1 VPGVESSV
9 RASRPADHVIVLFGA
24 RGDLARRK
32 LLPGLFH
39 LWTAGLMPEQFR
51 IVGTGRKAI
60 STDDFRAIARE
71 AVKDVARANGG
82 DRAARQ
88 FERTLTYAPSQ
99 AGDAKE
105 LTAAVE
111 HASEEVGGEP
121 CRLHYL
127 SVPPGAF
134 AGIAETLGE
143 AGLAERSRVI
153 LEKPFGEDLA
163 SARRLNRLIH
173 GLFDESQI
181 FRIDHFLG
189 KEAVQNV
196 LALRF
201 ANGMFEPVWNHNHVD
216 HVQIDAPETLS
227 VSGREGFYEETG
239 AFRDMIVTHLYQV
252 LGFLAMEPPTS
263 LDPAPLVDEQAKVF
277 RSMLPL
283 KPEDVVFGQYEGYRE
298 EEGVAPDS
306 TTETFAAVR
315 CEIDNWR
322 WAGVPFFM
330 RTGKRMATRRQVV
343 TIAFR
348 EPPRRMFDMETSA
361 GDGHDG
367 LVFDLADPGGI
378 SAQFWAKLPGPT
390 MRLGR
395 ARMSFSFADSFGT
408 DRALEAYERLIHDAM
423 LGDRT
428 LFTRADGI
436 ERTWEVSQPVLD
448 ADVPVLPYA
457 PGSWGPDAVR
467 DLIAPRLWRL
477 PEGS

>member
-1 VPGVESSV
+1 MPGVESSV

-39 LWTAGLMPEQFR
+39 LNQAGLMPERFR

-60 STDDFRAIARE
+60 STDDFRAIARD

-82 DRAARQ
+82 ARASRE

-99 AGDAKE
+99 AGDATE

-111 HASEEVGGEP
+111 RAGEEIGGDP

-127 SVPPGAF
+127 SVPPAAF

-143 AGLAERSRVI
+143 AGLADRSRVI
-153 LEKPFGEDLA
+153 LEKPFGEDLP

-201 ANGMFEPVWNHNHVD
+201 ANGMFEPVWNRDHID

-239 AFRDMIVTHLYQV
+239 AFRDMIVTHLFQV

-263 LDPAPLVDEQAKVF
+263 LDPGPLVDEQAKVF

-283 KPEDVVFGQYEGYRE
+283 DPEQVVFGQYEGYRD
-298 EEGVAPDS
+298 EEGVATDS
-306 TTETFAAVR
+306 TTETFAAAR
-315 CEIDNWR
+315 AEIDNWR
-322 WAGVPFFM
+322 WAGVPFYM

-348 EPPRRMFDMETSA
+348 EPPRRMFAMETTE

>member
-1 VPGVESSV
+1 MPGVESSV

-283 KPEDVVFGQYEGYRE
+283 KPEDVVFGQYEGYRD
-298 EEGVAPDS
+298 EEGVATDS
-306 TTETFAAVR
+306 TTETFAAAR
-315 CEIDNWR
+315 AEIDNWR
-322 WAGVPFFM
+322 WAGVPFYM

-348 EPPRRMFDMETSA
+348 EPPRRMFAMETTE

-467 DLIAPRLWRL
+467 DLIAPRQWRL

>member
-1 VPGVESSV
+1 MPGVESSV

-111 HASEEVGGEP
+111 HASAEVGGEP

-196 LALRF
+196 LALALRQRHVR
-201 ANGMFEPVWNHNHVD
+201 ARVEPQPHRPRPD
-216 HVQIDAPETLS
+216 RRARRARS
-227 VSGREGFYEETG
+227 SRREGFYERP
-239 AFRDMIVTHLYQV
+239 ARFRDMIVTHLFQV

-283 KPEDVVFGQYEGYRE
+283 NPEDVVFGQYEGYRE

-306 TTETFAAVR
+306 RTETFAAAR
-315 CEIDNWR
+315 GRD
-322 WAGVPFFM
+322 
-330 RTGKRMATRRQVV
+330 RQ
-343 TIAFR
+343 
-348 EPPRRMFDMETSA
+348 
-361 GDGHDG
+361 
-367 LVFDLADPGGI
+367 LALG
-378 SAQFWAKLPGPT
+378 
-390 MRLGR
+390 GR
-395 ARMSFSFADSFGT
+395 ADLSCA
-408 DRALEAYERLIHDAM
+408 RAS
-423 LGDRT
+423 G
-428 LFTRADGI
+428 
-436 ERTWEVSQPVLD
+436 
-448 ADVPVLPYA
+448 
-457 PGSWGPDAVR
+457 
-467 DLIAPRLWRL
+467 WRR
-477 PEGS
+477 GGRW

>member
-1 VPGVESSV
+1 
-9 RASRPADHVIVLFGA
+9 
-24 RGDLARRK
+24 
-32 LLPGLFH
+32 
-39 LWTAGLMPEQFR
+39 
-51 IVGTGRKAI
+51 
-60 STDDFRAIARE
+60 
-71 AVKDVARANGG
+71 
-82 DRAARQ
+82 
-88 FERTLTYAPSQ
+88 
-99 AGDAKE
+99 
-105 LTAAVE
+105 
-111 HASEEVGGEP
+111 
-121 CRLHYL
+121 
-127 SVPPGAF
+127 
-134 AGIAETLGE
+134 
-143 AGLAERSRVI
+143 VI

-467 DLIAPRLWRL
+467 DLIAPRQWRL

>member
-60 STDDFRAIARE
+60 STDDFRALARE

-111 HASEEVGGEP
+111 HASAEVGGEP

-306 TTETFAAVR
+306 NTETFAAVR

-467 DLIAPRLWRL
+467 DLIAPRQWRL